1 MSRSLSLITFPDAAP
16 RVSPHAA
23 SPGVTTAGHCR
34 DSIPERGRRVA
45 ALANSD
51 GCRYLDARGAASY
64 LALTKKAVYHRVSRR
79 TIPYIRVGRLL
90 RFDRDALDR
99 WMRKSAVDSRHAP
112 VARCA
117 KVQTPRA
124 IAA

>member
-1 MSRSLSLITFPDAAP
+1 LP
-16 RVSPHAA
+16 
-23 SPGVTTAGHCR
+23 
-34 DSIPERGRRVA
+34 
-45 ALANSD
+45 NSD

>member
-1 MSRSLSLITFPDAAP
+1 M
-16 RVSPHAA
+16 
-23 SPGVTTAGHCR
+23 PG
-34 DSIPERGRRVA
+34 RGRRA
-45 ALANSD
+45 GAWANSD
-51 GCRYLDARGAASY
+51 GCRYLDAGGAASY

-99 WMRKSAVDSRHAP
+99 WMRKSAVDSRHAA